1 MTRAF
6 VSTSRLHYTFL
17 LLSRLHFAA
26 SDPPWKWEKLLEIT
40 LSTVLLLGITGF
52 LAGGINTVAGGGSN
66 LTLPVLM
73 VLGLPADIANG
84 TNRVAIALQC
94 IVGLIGYDK
103 HEILDRPKLLPIL
116 VPSVIGGLCGA
127 VAAALIPN
135 LYLKPILLVTILLMA
150 LVILIRPDVIAP
162 PPGIKN
168 LSPTDSRGAWWGL
181 FAAGVYG
188 GFVQAGVGFILL
200 AALAGGLRY
209 DLLRANA
216 LKTACALAFTSVALI
231 VFIAFD
237 QVWWLPGLILACGS
251 MTGAHLA
258 VKVAVRASSESI
270 KWFLFGMTLCAVV
283 AGLLF

>member
-1 MTRAF
+1 M
-6 VSTSRLHYTFL
+6 
-17 LLSRLHFAA
+17 
-26 SDPPWKWEKLLEIT
+26 EIT
-40 LSTVLLLGITGF
+40 LGSLLLLGITGF

-94 IVGLIGYDK
+94 VVGLAGYDK
-103 HEILDRPKLLPIL
+103 HGILDRPTLLPIL
-116 VPSVIGGLCGA
+116 TPSIIGGLCGA
-127 VAAALIPN
+127 IAAALIPN
-135 LYLKPILLVTILLMA
+135 LYLKPILLGMILLMA

-162 PPGIKN
+162 PPGVKN
-168 LSPTDSRGAWWGL
+168 LSPNDSRGAWWAL

-237 QVWWLPGLILACGS
+237 QVLWIPGLILACGS
-251 MTGAHLA
+251 MIGAHLA
-258 VKVAVRASSESI
+258 VKVAVRSSPESI
-270 KWFLFGMTLCAVV
+270 KWFLFGMTLCAAV

>member
-1 MTRAF
+1 M
-6 VSTSRLHYTFL
+6 
-17 LLSRLHFAA
+17 
-26 SDPPWKWEKLLEIT
+26 
-40 LSTVLLLGITGF
+40 
-52 LAGGINTVAGGGSN
+52 AGGGSN

-94 IVGLIGYDK
+94 VVGLAGYDK
-103 HEILDRPKLLPIL
+103 HEILDRPTLLPIL
-116 VPSVIGGLCGA
+116 IPSIIGGLFGA
-127 VAAALIPN
+127 IAAALIPN
-135 LYLKPILLVTILLMA
+135 LYLKPILLGTILLMA

-162 PPGIKN
+162 PPGVKN
-168 LSPTDSRGAWWGL
+168 LSPNDSRGAWWAL

-237 QVWWLPGLILACGS
+237 QVLWIPGLILACGS

-258 VKVAVRASSESI
+258 VKVAVRSSPESI